1 MAPVVSPV
9 TLDKIR
15 RFLEPVEVTAHGRY
29 TRKVKLPKEW
39 AQEIRQIETEARKG
53 KARGAGGAV
62 TPEFIAE
69 LVAAGVL
76 RKNEPFYMWIYRSPL
91 ILAELD
97 EQEAENR
104 SLAKGGL
111 FPAESRPKT
120 REELRATA

>member
-1 MAPVVSPV
+1 MAPIVSPL

-29 TRKVKLPKEW
+29 TRRVKLPKEW
-39 AQEIRQIETEARKG
+39 AKDIRRIEAEAASG

-76 RKNEPFYMWIYRSPL
+76 RKNEP
-91 ILAELD
+91 
-97 EQEAENR
+97 
-104 SLAKGGL
+104 
-111 FPAESRPKT
+111 
-120 REELRATA
+120 